1 MIVIGLHF
9 NHEFLLLLTEEKGV
23 IKIQK
28 IKEKLKIFVHKYL
41 LWLISYY
48 AIALL
53 MTFGWQGLELL
64 FYGEIQHR
72 IVDDIIGGI
81 LLLSIFINLIFI
93 RAIYVPKAD
102 RDRYIVFDKE
112 EYKSIQSKKYERYYC
127 VLKTLENNLKI
138 SDIIILNT
146 IKNENGEETSTVK
159 FDSVKAFAQN
169 MKCFNDLNIQY
180 IEKQLGEKEE

>member
-1 MIVIGLHF
+1 MIQIL
-9 NHEFLLLLTEEKGV
+9 
-23 IKIQK
+23 K
-28 IKEKLKIFVHKYL
+28 IKEKWKTFVHKYL
-41 LWLISYY
+41 IWLISYY
-48 AIALL
+48 VIALL

-81 LLLSIFINLIFI
+81 FLLSIFINLVFI
-93 RAIYVPKAD
+93 RAIYVPKAN
-102 RDRYIVFDKE
+102 RDRYIIFDKE
-112 EYKSIQSKKYERYYC
+112 EYKSIQSKKYEKYYC
-127 VLKTLENNLKI
+127 VLKTLENNLKV
-138 SDIIILNT
+138 SDIIISDT

-180 IEKQLGEKEE
+180 IEKQLGEDLNGD

>member
-1 MIVIGLHF
+1 M
-9 NHEFLLLLTEEKGV
+9 

-28 IKEKLKIFVHKYL
+28 IKEKLQIFTHKYL
-41 LWLISYY
+41 FWLISYY
-48 AIALL
+48 GIALL
-53 MTFGWQGLELL
+53 ITFGWQGLELL

-81 LLLSIFINLIFI
+81 FLLSIFINLVFI
-93 RAIYVPKAD
+93 RAIYIPKAD
-102 RDRYIVFDKE
+102 RNKYVVLDKE
-112 EYKSIQSKKYERYYC
+112 EYKNIQSKKYEKYYC

-138 SDIIILNT
+138 SDIIISNT

-159 FDSVKAFAQN
+159 FDNVKAFAQN

-180 IEKQLGEKEE
+180 IEKQLGEDLEEDIKCK

>member
-1 MIVIGLHF
+1 M
-9 NHEFLLLLTEEKGV
+9 
-23 IKIQK
+23 
-28 IKEKLKIFVHKYL
+28 KIFVHKYL
-41 LWLISYY
+41 FCLISYY

-53 MTFGWQGLELL
+53 ITFGWQGLELL

-81 LLLSIFINLIFI
+81 LLLSIFINLVFI
-93 RAIYVPKAD
+93 RAIYIPKAD
-102 RDRYIVFDKE
+102 RDKYIVFNKE
-112 EYKSIQSKKYERYYC
+112 EYKSFQSKRYEKYYC

-138 SDIIILNT
+138 SDIIISNT

-180 IEKQLGEKEE
+180 IEKQLGEDLEENIKCK

>member
-1 MIVIGLHF
+1 M
-9 NHEFLLLLTEEKGV
+9 
-23 IKIQK
+23 
-28 IKEKLKIFVHKYL
+28 KIFVHKYL
-41 LWLISYY
+41 FWIISYY
-48 AIALL
+48 VITLL
-53 MTFGWQGLELL
+53 ITFGWQGLELL

-81 LLLSIFINLIFI
+81 LLLTVFINFAVIGG
-93 RAIYVPKAD
+93 IYLSKTNHD
-102 RDRYIVFDKE
+102 KYIVLEKE
-112 EYKSIQSKKYERYYC
+112 QYKSVLMKKHEEFYC
-127 VLKTLENNLKI
+127 VLKTLESNLKVM
-138 SDIIILNT
+138 DVVILNT

>member
-1 MIVIGLHF
+1 MKNQIDLKR
-9 NHEFLLLLTEEKGV
+9 EEV

-28 IKEKLKIFVHKYL
+28 IKDKLRIFTHKYL
-41 LWLISYY
+41 FWFISYY

-53 MTFGWQGLELL
+53 ITFGWQVLELL

-81 LLLSIFINLIFI
+81 LFLSILMNLVFI
-93 RAIYVPKAD
+93 RAIYIFKAD
-102 RDRYIVFDKE
+102 RDKYIVWDKE
-112 EYKSIQSKKYERYYC
+112 EYTNIQRKQYEEYYYT
-127 VLKTLENNLKI
+127 LKTLENNLKI
-138 SDIIILNT
+138 SDIIISNT
-146 IKNENGEETSTVK
+146 IKNENGEKTSTVK

-180 IEKQLGEKEE
+180 IEKQLGEDSDGD

>member
-1 MIVIGLHF
+1 M
-9 NHEFLLLLTEEKGV
+9 
-23 IKIQK
+23 
-28 IKEKLKIFVHKYL
+28 KIFVHKYL
-41 LWLISYY
+41 FCLISYY

-53 MTFGWQGLELL
+53 ITFGWQGLELL

-81 LLLSIFINLIFI
+81 LLLSIFINLVFI
-93 RAIYVPKAD
+93 RAIYIPKAD
-102 RDRYIVFDKE
+102 RDKYIVFNKE
-112 EYKSIQSKKYERYYC
+112 EYKSFQSKRYEKYYC

-138 SDIIILNT
+138 SDIIISNT

-180 IEKQLGEKEE
+180 IEKQLGEDLEEDIKCK

>member
-1 MIVIGLHF
+1 
-9 NHEFLLLLTEEKGV
+9 
-23 IKIQK
+23 
-28 IKEKLKIFVHKYL
+28 LKIFVHKYL
-41 LWLISYY
+41 FCLISYY

-53 MTFGWQGLELL
+53 ITFGWQGLELL

-81 LLLSIFINLIFI
+81 LLLSIFINLVFI
-93 RAIYVPKAD
+93 RAIYIPKAD
-102 RDRYIVFDKE
+102 RDKYIVFNKE
-112 EYKSIQSKKYERYYC
+112 EYKSFQSKRYEKYYC

-138 SDIIILNT
+138 SDIIISNT

-180 IEKQLGEKEE
+180 IEKQLGEDLEEDIKCK